1 MVSCPLIF
9 NVMSIQNTKEF
20 NAVMEL
26 GDSLND
32 YSWSPRKFAESIPF
46 LHKTLQQTLIRTL
59 VEVIKKVGEESY
71 PVDLRNKAS
80 HELCRGIVT
89 SGIIEDKPLPFV

>member
-1 MVSCPLIF
+1 
-9 NVMSIQNTKEF
+9 MSIQNTKEF
-20 NAVMEL
+20 NTVMEL

-32 YSWSPRKFAESIPF
+32 CSWSPRKFAESIPY
-46 LHKTLQQTLIRTL
+46 LHRTLQQTLIRTL
-59 VEVIKKVGEESY
+59 VEVIRKVGEESY

-89 SGIIEDKPLPFV
+89 SGIIEDNPLPFV

>member
-1 MVSCPLIF
+1 
-9 NVMSIQNTKEF
+9 MSIQNTKEF

-32 YSWSPRKFAESIPF
+32 YSWSPRKFAESIPY
-46 LHKTLQQTLIRTL
+46 LHRTLQQTLIRTL
-59 VEVIKKVGEESY
+59 VEVIRKVGEECY
-71 PVDLRNKAS
+71 PMDLRNKAS

-89 SGIIEDKPLPFV
+89 SGILEDKSLPFV